1 MIDNELFGV
10 NGEEVADTSNKSK
23 DSAFDSQ
30 FEDSEHEDEG
40 VEVSEVA
47 EPDEDSEDVEE
58 TPEARL
64 SQTPDENAKY
74 AAARRQADLEKRQ
87 LVERQNSFARRYGY
101 NSFEEMEQAE
111 KQQNYVSQGYDE
123 NMAKK
128 MVQIDH
134 MLAETESQNNRVRIA
149 EEKIR
154 LSSRPFFK
162 DLEADID
169 ALLTQQPGLPVEL
182 VFNVL
187 KGEKMD
193 ELVKNSKKAAQQKAL
208 NNLGSKSHIKPDGK
222 GTDVDVVKLDE
233 SEWNF
238 YRKLN
243 PKAKKDD
250 YVKFLK
256 SEKRR

>member
-1 MIDNELFGV
+1 MTTRLAAI
-10 NGEEVADTSNKSK
+10 
-23 DSAFDSQ
+23 
-30 FEDSEHEDEG
+30 
-40 VEVSEVA
+40 
-47 EPDEDSEDVEE
+47 
-58 TPEARL
+58 TP
-64 SQTPDENAKY
+64 PK
-74 AAARRQADLEKRQ
+74 
-87 LVERQNSFARRYGY
+87 
-101 NSFEEMEQAE
+101 
-111 KQQNYVSQGYDE
+111 
-123 NMAKK
+123 
-128 MVQIDH
+128 
-134 MLAETESQNNRVRIA
+134 AETESQNNRVRIA

-222 GTDVDVVKLDE
+222 GTDVDIVKLDE

>member
-1 MIDNELFGV
+1 
-10 NGEEVADTSNKSK
+10 
-23 DSAFDSQ
+23 
-30 FEDSEHEDEG
+30 
-40 VEVSEVA
+40 
-47 EPDEDSEDVEE
+47 
-58 TPEARL
+58 
-64 SQTPDENAKY
+64 
-74 AAARRQADLEKRQ
+74 
-87 LVERQNSFARRYGY
+87 
-101 NSFEEMEQAE
+101 
-111 KQQNYVSQGYDE
+111 
-123 NMAKK
+123 
-128 MVQIDH
+128 
-134 MLAETESQNNRVRIA
+134 
-149 EEKIR
+149 
-154 LSSRPFFK
+154 
-162 DLEADID
+162 LEADID